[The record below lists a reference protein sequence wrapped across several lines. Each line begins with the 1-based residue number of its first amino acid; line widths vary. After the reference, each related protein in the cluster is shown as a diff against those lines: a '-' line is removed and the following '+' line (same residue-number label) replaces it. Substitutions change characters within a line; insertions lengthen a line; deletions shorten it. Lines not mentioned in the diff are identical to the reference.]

1 MIAVRVGEAWR
12 CACVWT
18 TKAITEANTAVM
30 TTAKSTGA
38 SGIRRKEKS
47 PSPASAGT
55 GASMAHTSATTPSCT
70 AARTTGSS
78 PIRKPCGGQYVRGQS
93 SSTQQHEQVTRGVC
107 AFACAREQ
115 EEANHSQ
122 SYANQPPTADP
133 YPPNETLEQWYQ
145 NHSQP
150 GDETRI
156 GGGGQAQSE
165 GLEDI
170 GGGQER
176 PHD

>member
-70 AARTTGSS
+70 ADRTTGSS
-78 PIRKPCGGQYVRGQS
+78 RSANRAVANTCAAKATAHVLATARFADREDPVVLAAVQL
-93 SSTQQHEQVTRGVC
+93 GVV
-107 AFACAREQ
+107 A
-115 EEANHSQ
+115 
-122 SYANQPPTADP
+122 
-133 YPPNETLEQWYQ
+133 LV
-145 NHSQP
+145 
-150 GDETRI
+150 
-156 GGGGQAQSE
+156 
-165 GLEDI
+165 
-170 GGGQER
+170 
-176 PHD
+176 